1 MSIWSTLLGADNV
14 INKAADGIDAAFFT
28 DEEKAKHFLE
38 TLKHYEPFKIAQR
51 LMALCVG
58 VPYVLMYIVA
68 ALFLVFG
75 VATETD
81 SAINASKT
89 LAEMNNETLGMPFA
103 LIVGFYF
110 AGGMANGIV
119 DKFKK

>member
-1 MSIWSTLLGADNV
+1 MSIWSTLLGSDNV
-14 INKAADGIDAAFFT
+14 INKAADGLDAAFFT
-28 DEEKAKHFLE
+28 DEEKARHFIK

-58 VPYVLMYIVA
+58 VPYVLMYVLS
-68 ALFLVFG
+68 ALFLVYG
-75 VATETD
+75 VATETS
-81 SAINASKT
+81 SAVDASAT
-89 LAEMNNETLGMPFA
+89 LAEMNNDTLGMPFA
-103 LIVGFYF
+103 LIIGFYF

>member
-1 MSIWSTLLGADNV
+1 MSIWSSLLGSDNV

-28 DEEKAKHFLE
+28 DEEKAKHFIT

-58 VPYVLMYIVA
+58 IPYVLMYIVS
-68 ALFLVFG
+68 ALLLVVG
-75 VATETD
+75 VAGDMPSATE
-81 SAINASKT
+81 ASKT
-89 LAEMNNETLGMPFA
+89 LASMNNDTLGMPFA
-103 LIVGFYF
+103 LIIGFYF